1 MPETDLYLPVKALF
15 EGLGYEV
22 KAEVKDFDV
31 LCVKDGQTVGIEL
44 KLRLNLD
51 VLVQAALRQKLC
63 DKVYIAVPSPK
74 RAELKKRQNVSHVL
88 RRLGIGLITVKSDG
102 AKITFLPKELD
113 LAASVRR
120 SKKEKEQLMEEFSG
134 RHGDNNL
141 GGSNGKITTLYRE
154 RAILIG
160 ALSEKYGEI
169 KISDLPYMT
178 GNPKA
183 KGIIDNNY
191 YGWFEKNKNR
201 FSLTE
206 KGKNE
211 LEGYKELKEILL
223 KEAEGTK

>member
-15 EGLGYEV
+15 ESLGYEV

-31 LCVKDGQTVGIEL
+31 LCVKGEETVGVEL

-51 VLVQAALRQKLC
+51 VLVQAALRQKIC

-74 RAELKKRQNVSHVL
+74 RTELKKRQNISHVL
-88 RRLGIGLITVKSDG
+88 RRLEIGLITVKPEG
-102 AKITFLPKELD
+102 AKITFPPKELD
-113 LAASVRR
+113 RAKALARN
-120 SKKEKEQLMEEFSG
+120 KKNKEKLMEEFSG

-154 RAILIG
+154 RSILIA

-169 KISDLPYMT
+169 KISDIPHMT

-191 YGWFEKNKNR
+191 YGWFEKNKSN
-201 FSLTE
+201 FFLTE
-206 KGKNE
+206 KGKTE
-211 LEGYKELKEILL
+211 LKEYEELKEILL